1 MLRLVTPVMVISWV
15 VSVLKVAIGMK
26 NKKAAAESAAVVAE
40 DLLHHHLPV

>member
-1 MLRLVTPVMVISWV
+1 MVISWV

-26 NKKAAAESAAVVAE
+26 NKKAAAESAVVAE